1 MEMIMSASFN
11 PDDFIAGI
19 RTAQTK
25 VTIFQRADLAGKL
38 QAVESD
44 LEALDSAMSDEEQ
57 DMTAGA
63 ERAELVEQQEQLQ
76 AELAESAVDFIV
88 QAIDQDTIDRLAKEA
103 RKACQER
110 ADEAAKDAA
119 VIAREECKR
128 AEVGDPKEI
137 KEAVRRA
144 ASNASGAVIQH
155 ETGLHI
161 LTHAVVSGTREP
173 VFTVEQMRVVS
184 EKLGSTQMEKIQG
197 AFYDL
202 TSTDPGSFVPKSLKP
217 GRKSEG

>member
-1 MEMIMSASFN
+1 MSFN

-25 VTIFQRADLAGKL
+25 VTIFQRADLAGEL
-38 QAVESD
+38 IAVEED
-44 LEALDSAMSDEEQ
+44 LAAFVDDDGEQ

-63 ERAELVEQQEQLQ
+63 ERAELVEKQERLQ
-76 AELAESAVDFIV
+76 AELEESGVEFIV
-88 QAIDQDTIDRLAKEA
+88 QALDQEKIDELAKTA

-110 ADEAAKDAA
+110 ADEAAKEAA
-119 VIAREECKR
+119 GYAREECKR
-128 AEVGDPKEI
+128 SEIGDGKEI

-144 ASNASGAVIQH
+144 ATSASAAIIQH

-161 LTHAVVSGTREP
+161 LTAAVVSDTGNP
-173 VFTVEQMRVVS
+173 VFTIDQMRVAA
-184 EKLGSTQMEKIQG
+184 EKLGAPQINKLRG

-202 TSTDPGSFVPKSLKP
+202 TSTDPGSFVPKSLRP
-217 GRKSEG
+217 GRTSEG

>member
-1 MEMIMSASFN
+1 MSFN

-25 VTIFQRADLAGKL
+25 VTIFQRADLAGEL
-38 QAVESD
+38 IAVEED
-44 LEALDSAMSDEEQ
+44 LAAFVDDDGEQ

-63 ERAELVEQQEQLQ
+63 ERAELVEKQERLQ
-76 AELAESAVDFIV
+76 AELEESGVEFVV
-88 QAIDQDTIDRLAKEA
+88 QALDQEAIDSLAKAA

-110 ADEAAKDAA
+110 ADEAAKEAA
-119 VIAREECKR
+119 GYAREECKR
-128 AEVGDPKEI
+128 SEIADGKEI

-144 ASNASGAVIQH
+144 ATSASAAIIQH

-161 LTHAVVSGTREP
+161 LAAAVVSDTGQP
-173 VFTVEQMRVVS
+173 VFTIDQMRVAA
-184 EKLGSTQMEKIQG
+184 EKLGAPQVNKLRG

-217 GRKSEG
+217 GRTSEG

>member
-1 MEMIMSASFN
+1 MSFN

-25 VTIFQRADLAGKL
+25 VTIFQRADLAGEL
-38 QAVESD
+38 IAVEED
-44 LEALDSAMSDEEQ
+44 LAAFVTDDDGEQ

-63 ERAELVEQQEQLQ
+63 ERAELVEKQERLQ
-76 AELAESAVDFIV
+76 AELQDSSVEFVV
-88 QAIDQDTIDRLAKEA
+88 QALDQETIDRLAKEA
-103 RKACQER
+103 RKACQDR
-110 ADEAAKDAA
+110 ADEAAKEAA
-119 VIAREECKR
+119 GYAREECKR
-128 AEVGDPKEI
+128 SEISDGKEI

-144 ASNASGAVIQH
+144 ASSASAAIIQH

-161 LTHAVVSGTREP
+161 LTSAVVSDTGQP
-173 VFTVEQMRVVS
+173 VFTIDQMRVAA
-184 EKLGSTQMEKIQG
+184 EKLGAPQVNKLRG

-217 GRKSEG
+217 GRTSEG